1 MWEVRGAN
9 FISRNIS
16 LLQRM
21 TMKKREF
28 TRQTLNDI
36 KMISSR
42 VQRDY
47 SPVVGA
53 LILVFVS
60 TAFAHGRA
68 QDFTLRVDVPLV
80 SLDVSITDEKGQPV
94 DGLGPADFE
103 VFENG
108 TPQQIRYFGSSTAPY
123 HVYLLFDSSGSTQH
137 KWDFMRSAVAG
148 FLDYIKPQD
157 RVSIG
162 IFDERLTTLGE
173 WDDPRENTLQALNP
187 LIEGQR
193 PGGTTEFYRSLENTI
208 KKSFD
213 HILERRAVIVLT
225 DGRDTSLYREI
236 VRRNRIMQ
244 PEDDRRFKR
253 LYQTALESRIPVYF
267 IAVNTD
273 LNLDGNTAGADEYRN
288 LQIIFGDSPVPERY
302 LEQVRIRMERVAEA
316 SGGKILFPRTLE
328 EVVPLFEQIGKTLGH
343 AYSLGYVPE
352 AGNPDEQL
360 RRIVVKVGNE
370 GYNVGQ
376 SRGEYYVADP
386 Q

>member
-1 MWEVRGAN
+1 
-9 FISRNIS
+9 
-16 LLQRM
+16 
-21 TMKKREF
+21 MKKKAF
-28 TRQTLNDI
+28 THRSLNFI

-42 VQRDY
+42 VKLDCY
-47 SPVVGA
+47 PVVGV

-60 TAFAHGRA
+60 TVLAHGQA
-68 QDFTLRVDVPLV
+68 QDFTLRVDVSLV

-94 DGLGPADFE
+94 DGLRPADFE
-103 VFENG
+103 VLENG

-137 KWDFMRSAVAG
+137 KWDFMRSAITG

-162 IFDERLTTLGE
+162 VFDERLTTLSE

-187 LIEGQR
+187 LMKGQR
-193 PGGTTEFYRSLENTI
+193 LGRTTEFYRSLENTI

-213 HILERRAVIVLT
+213 NILERRAVIVLT

-236 VRRNRIMQ
+236 VRHNRIMQ
-244 PEDDRRFKR
+244 PEDDRRFKG
-253 LYQTALESRIPVYF
+253 LYRTAEESRIPVYF

-273 LNLDGNTAGADEYRN
+273 LNLEGNTAGADEYRN

-302 LEQVRIRMERVAEA
+302 LEQVRIRMERIAEA
-316 SGGKILFPRTLE
+316 SGGRILFPRTLE
-328 EVVPLFEQIGKTLGH
+328 DVVPLFEEIGKTLGH

-352 AGNPDEQL
+352 PGNPDELL
-360 RRIVVKVGNE
+360 RRIVVTVGNE
-370 GYNVGQ
+370 DYNVRQ
-376 SRGEYYVADP
+376 SRRGYYVADP
-386 Q
+386 H